1 MNIKKIIVAL
11 LLMLTMLAC
20 LPVSAAEERRLT
32 LDRVVQIN
40 DMQLILEFSEPVAI
54 NYHDVN
60 RGPYCVVR
68 IRKANQ
74 GVTRVSG
81 GQYDQQYLQWD
92 GSLQYVDSKHDR
104 LVWTMTNG
112 KIDANSITDILNYN
126 GYLQNY
132 KEQLVSFTIEEVPYD
147 QSGGYT
153 NNAINNI
160 PTEVGEVYLTPAR
173 PANWESVNMPIEVNF
188 NYDVDLSHVE
198 SVARPET
205 YDHALMEQGIG
216 AVVEETPAM
225 TQVVKNDPLILA
237 AILGGGA
244 LVCAAL
250 IVVAVVISK
259 KRKAA

>member
-1 MNIKKIIVAL
+1 MKVKQIIIAL
-11 LLMLTMLAC
+11 LLAVLLLAC
-20 LPVSAAEERRLT
+20 LPVSAAEERKLT

-40 DMQLILEFSEPVAI
+40 DMQLILEFSEPIAI

-60 RGPYCVVR
+60 RGPYCIVR

-81 GQYDQQYLQWD
+81 GQYDRQYLQWD
-92 GSLQYVDSKHDR
+92 GMIQYVDSNHDR
-104 LVWTMTNG
+104 LVWTMTSG
-112 KIDANSITDILNYN
+112 KIDANSITDIRNFN

-132 KEQLVSFTIEEVPYD
+132 KDQLVSFTIEEVPYD

-160 PTEVGEVYLTPAR
+160 TTEDGEVYLTPTR
-173 PANWESVNMPIEVNF
+173 PAGWESVNMPIEVDF

-198 SVARPET
+198 AVTRPET
-205 YDHALMEQGIG
+205 YDFALMEKGTGQTTQAETAIGIV
-216 AVVEETPAM
+216 ANNPLVV
-225 TQVVKNDPLILA
+225 A

-244 LVCAAL
+244 VVCVGL
-250 IVVAVVISK
+250 IMVAVVITK
-259 KRKAA
+259 KRKVA

>member
-1 MNIKKIIVAL
+1 MNMKKIIVAL

-20 LPVSAAEERRLT
+20 LPVSAAEERKLT

-60 RGPYCVVR
+60 RGPYCAVR

-74 GVTRVSG
+74 GVTRVQS
-81 GQYDQQYLQWD
+81 GQYQNQYLQWD
-92 GSLQYVDSKHDR
+92 GSLQYVDDKHDR
-104 LVWTMTNG
+104 LVWTMTTG
-112 KIDANSITDILNYN
+112 KIDANSITDIRNYN
-126 GYLQNY
+126 GILQDY

-153 NNAINNI
+153 NNAIDNVT
-160 PTEVGEVYLTPAR
+160 TEDGEVYLTPTR
-173 PANWESVNMPIEVNF
+173 PAGYEAVNMPIEVNF
-188 NYDVDLSHVE
+188 NYKVDLSNVE
-198 SVARPET
+198 SVTRPET
-205 YDHALMEQGIG
+205 YDHALLEQGAG
-216 AVVEETPAM
+216 TAVEETPAVA
-225 TQVVKNDPLILA
+225 QVVKNDPLILA

-250 IVVAVVISK
+250 IVIAVVIAK